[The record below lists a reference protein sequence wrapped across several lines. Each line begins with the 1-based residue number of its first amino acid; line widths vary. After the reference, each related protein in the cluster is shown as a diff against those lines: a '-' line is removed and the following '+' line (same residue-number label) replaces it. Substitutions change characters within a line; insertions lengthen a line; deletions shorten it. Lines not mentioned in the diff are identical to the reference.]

1 MNTVRQAIVTK
12 YLPATNYKPSRIK
25 ASCDA
30 GSITISYPHELK
42 ACDAHASAAIKLH
55 HKLGWDEKNMLVVGE
70 LPDSMS
76 HGYVFV
82 QLERKG

>member
-1 MNTVRQAIVTK
+1 MNIVRQAIVTK

-30 GSITISYPHELK
+30 GSITISYPHELEPVE
-42 ACDAHASAAIKLH
+42 AHASVAIELH
-55 HKLGWDEKNMLVVGE
+55 HKLGWDEKNMLVVGG
-70 LPDSMS
+70 LPDSCS